1 MKPVVEL
8 KNATK
13 IIDNGMNEK
22 KVILDHVNLAIYPRD
37 FITVLGGN
45 GAFNSLAGT
54 LTLTE
59 GQFLIEGVNRTNL
72 SEVKR
77 AKSLARVFQ
86 DPKMG
91 TAPRMTVA
99 ENLLLAMK
107 RGQKRPL
114 TLRKINEQRALP
126 RSWQWLGKS
135 SGYTDR

>member
-1 MKPVVEL
+1 
-8 KNATK
+8 
-13 IIDNGMNEK
+13 MNEK
-22 KVILDHVNLAIYPRD
+22 SDFGSCELSHLSWD

-45 GAFNSLAGT
+45 GAGKSTLFNSLAGT
-54 LTLTE
+54 LTLT
-59 GQFLIEGVNRTNL
+59 GTILIEGVNRTNL

-107 RGQKRPL
+107 RGQNVP
-114 TLRKINEQRALP
+114 
-126 RSWQWLGKS
+126 
-135 SGYTDR
+135 

>member
-1 MKPVVEL
+1 M
-8 KNATK
+8 
-13 IIDNGMNEK
+13 K
-22 KVILDHVNLAIYPRD
+22 KVIFGSCELSHLSWD

-45 GAFNSLAGT
+45 GAGKSTLFNSLAGT

-107 RGQKRPL
+107 RGQNVP
-114 TLRKINEQRALP
+114 
-126 RSWQWLGKS
+126 
-135 SGYTDR
+135 

>member
-22 KVILDHVNLAIYPRD
+22 KVILDHVNLAIYPGD

-45 GAFNSLAGT
+45 GAGKSTLFNSLAGT

-107 RGQKRPL
+107 RGQNVP
-114 TLRKINEQRALP
+114 
-126 RSWQWLGKS
+126 
-135 SGYTDR
+135 